1 MLNTYREVPEAK
13 WEEDSG
19 KWVSFLD
26 IHSLIKQKFI
36 GVPSVCQAP
45 FKALLPATW
54 ELLAPYILLWFSSSS
69 SFRTTADTLLLPVQ
83 KQHTLKLLGTNA
95 DKVFI

>member
-26 IHSLIKQKFI
+26 IHSFIKQKFI
-36 GVPSVCQAP
+36 GVPSVCQALS
-45 FKALLPATW
+45 KALLPATW
-54 ELLAPYILLWFSSSS
+54 ELLAPYIFLWFPSS
-69 SFRTTADTLLLPVQ
+69 SFRTTADILIPPVQ
-83 KQHTLKLLGTNA
+83 NSFRFDTTHANRFG
-95 DKVFI
+95 I

>member
-26 IHSLIKQKFI
+26 IHSFIKQKFI
-36 GVPSVCQAP
+36 GVPSVCQAL

-69 SFRTTADTLLLPVQ
+69 SVRTTADTLLPPVQ

>member
-26 IHSLIKQKFI
+26 IHSFI
-36 GVPSVCQAP
+36 
-45 FKALLPATW
+45 
-54 ELLAPYILLWFSSSS
+54 ILLNKWYMSISHILDSRHVEETDLVPGLRAS
-69 SFRTTADTLLLPVQ
+69 
-83 KQHTLKLLGTNA
+83 
-95 DKVFI
+95 II

>member
-1 MLNTYREVPEAK
+1 MLNTYREVLGAK

-26 IHSLIKQKFI
+26 IHSFIKQKFV
-36 GVPSVCQAP
+36 GVPSVCQAL
-45 FKALLPATW
+45 FKAPLPATW
-54 ELLAPYILLWFSSSS
+54 ELLAPYIFLWFPSS
-69 SFRTTADTLLLPVQ
+69 SFRITADILIPPVQ
-83 KQHTLKLLGTNA
+83 KQHRLKLLGTNA